1 MTMDATVPNSV
12 VEQAR
17 LELSVAATAAE
28 RANRPRVL
36 VWLAALLVVG
46 ASVALV
52 MALSAR
58 TKEALRLGKARDAA
72 LSIERQKA
80 ELDALTAQ
88 VRSRGL
94 EPDPRMAATLEALA
108 NVGAGLQLQ
117 GGISDTTDGMGN
129 LPGGMMRKTYT
140 ARVAPGQDPAAIM
153 NWLAETQNPE
163 TLKWL
168 EISQLKF
175 SPANAAGKGA
185 MGGMNVEV
193 KFSRYEKK

>member
-1 MTMDATVPNSV
+1 MDTSIPNSV

-17 LELSVAATAAE
+17 LELSIAAAAAE
-28 RANRPRVL
+28 RANRPRAL
-36 VWLAALLVVG
+36 VWLAALLVAG

-58 TKEALRLGKARDAA
+58 TKESLRLGKARDAA
-72 LSIERQKA
+72 LSLEKQKA

-94 EPDPRMAATLEALA
+94 EPDPRMAATLEAMA
-108 NVGAGLQLQ
+108 TVGGLQLQ
-117 GGISDTTDGMGN
+117 GGISDTADGMGN
-129 LPGGMMRKTYT
+129 LPGGMMRKVYT

-153 NWLAETQNPE
+153 NWLSATQDPQMI
-163 TLKWL
+163 KWL
-168 EISQLKF
+168 EISQLRF

-185 MGGMNVEV
+185 LGGMNVEV